1 MGGWGGKKQMKKWKK
16 WPGKAQTGFII
27 LDLGLQFSIFKVQKF
42 CSSKLLLWAVERLP
56 HWTDWS
62 RNRRTGTLH
71 HKESWSE
78 KKNTLFILPMASF
91 VNISI
96 GWLANRNF
104 IVNDQKDV
112 TSNVK
117 SSDQSGVVF
126 FLTTDASYIT
136 SLETSQITMAVA
148 LLVALP
154 D

>member
-1 MGGWGGKKQMKKWKK
+1 
-16 WPGKAQTGFII
+16 
-27 LDLGLQFSIFKVQKF
+27 
-42 CSSKLLLWAVERLP
+42 
-56 HWTDWS
+56 
-62 RNRRTGTLH
+62 
-71 HKESWSE
+71 
-78 KKNTLFILPMASF
+78 MASF

-112 TSNVK
+112 TSNAK
-117 SSDQSGVVF
+117 SSVQSGVVF

>member
-1 MGGWGGKKQMKKWKK
+1 MKVGGWGGKKQMKKWPERPKLV
-16 WPGKAQTGFII
+16 FII
-27 LDLGLQFSIFKVQKF
+27 LDLVLQFSIFNVQKF
-42 CSSKLLLWAVERLP
+42 YSSKLLLWAVERLP

-112 TSNVK
+112 TSNAK
-117 SSDQSGVVF
+117 SSVQSGVVF

>member
-1 MGGWGGKKQMKKWKK
+1 MKVGGWGGKKQMKKWPERPKLV
-16 WPGKAQTGFII
+16 FII
-27 LDLGLQFSIFKVQKF
+27 LDLVLQFSIFNVQKF
-42 CSSKLLLWAVERLP
+42 YSSKLLLWAVERLP